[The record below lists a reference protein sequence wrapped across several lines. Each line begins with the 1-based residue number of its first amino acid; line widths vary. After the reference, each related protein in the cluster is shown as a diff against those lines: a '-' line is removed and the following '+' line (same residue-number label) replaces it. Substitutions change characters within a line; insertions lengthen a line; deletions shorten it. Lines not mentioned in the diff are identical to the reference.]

1 MSVVD
6 LKQKGRLSV
15 RLFGRNG
22 KKQAKSKSA
31 PEQATESFVSTA
43 SVAVFANLDKIE
55 RTSSGQETWREFIA
69 KVTYPTREEDSLD
82 GRGVV
87 ITAPD
92 DASAMKIRDE
102 INAIMGMRRA
112 AKFVARDNTIS
123 EEF

>member
-1 MSVVD
+1 M
-6 LKQKGRLSV
+6 
-15 RLFGRNG
+15 RLFGKSE
-22 KKQAKSKSA
+22 KKQTKSKSA
-31 PEQATESFVSTA
+31 PKQTPTSFVSTA

-55 RTSSGQETWREFIA
+55 RTTSGQKTWQEYLA
-69 KVTYPTREEDSLD
+69 KVTYPFREEDSVD

-92 DASAMKIRDE
+92 DASAMRIRDE

-112 AKFVARDNTIS
+112 AKFVARDNTNN